1 MLKKISKITVPN
13 DPAYIGSVLS
23 FSKELAL
30 KIGFSEREA
39 LEIDVALS
47 EACENVIMH
56 AFDPYEDESFVIS
69 FEVLDDGLKILIDE
83 MGMPFSANMVS
94 RGKETPGLH
103 AMRENMD
110 EVRFI
115 NRGKEGKELELYK
128 YLKGRHVEEIF
139 SDVEL
144 TPYQTCEIPA
154 LTTKYTF
161 RQMEP
166 SESEDVSRC
175 IYRAYKYTYLNEDL
189 YFPERIEARNR
200 DGRMISFV
208 AVTDSNEVVAH
219 FALLPKPNGKAA
231 EVGIA
236 IVVPEHRKKKLMKI
250 LLHKLIVEAKHRGFL
265 ALYGNAFTMHILS
278 QRTNLKFDFVESALQ
293 LGVFPPG
300 AIRVMCEK
308 GLKGAGNVMT
318 FFKYLKYP
326 SENEIFL
333 PTRHEEMIRKIYVNL
348 GVKKEFKASPMDHPI
363 PQRKESEIYLS
374 IKPFHKTVYVEVK
387 EPGLDLGK
395 RLKAKRMELADKGFN
410 AIYVDLDMSNPY
422 TPWATEKLE
431 EIGFF
436 FSGVFPEFYSSDAL
450 RLQYYI
456 TDVIYN
462 EIETASDFAAE
473 LKKYVQMLDPKWAAL
488 HA

>member
-13 DPAYIGSVLS
+13 DPAYIAGVLS
-23 FSKELAL
+23 FSKDLAM
-30 KIGFSEREA
+30 KIGFSEREGM
-39 LEIDVALS
+39 EIGIALS

-56 AFDPYEDESFVIS
+56 AFDPYEDESFTIT
-69 FEVLDDGLKILIDE
+69 FEVLDDGIKILVDE
-83 MGMPFSANMVS
+83 MGMPFSLNLTGMEE
-94 RGKETPGLH
+94 KTPGLH

-128 YLKGRHVEEIF
+128 YLKGRHVEELF

-144 TPYQTCEIPA
+144 TPYQVCEIPA
-154 LTTKYTF
+154 RSTKYSF

-166 SESEDVSRC
+166 REAADVSRC

-200 DGRMISFV
+200 DGRMISYV
-208 AVTDSNEVVAH
+208 AVTETGEVVAH
-219 FALLPKPNGKAA
+219 FALLPRPNQRAA

-236 IVVPEHRKKKLMKI
+236 VVVPEHRKKKLMKT
-250 LLHKLIVEAKHRGFL
+250 LLHMLIVEAKHRGFL
-265 ALYGNAFTMHILS
+265 VLYGNAFTMHILS
-278 QRTNLKFDFVESALQ
+278 QKTNLKFDFCESALQ

-300 AIRVMCEK
+300 TIGIMCDK
-308 GLKGAGNVMT
+308 GLKGAGNVIT

-326 SENEIFL
+326 SEGEIFL
-333 PTRHEEMIRKIYVNL
+333 PTRHAEILKEIYTGL
-348 GVKKEFKASPMDHPI
+348 GVKKEFKTGPPDPSP
-363 PQRKESEIYLS
+363 PQRKESEIHLS
-374 IKPFHKTVYVEVK
+374 IKPFHKTAYVEIIK
-387 EPGLDLGK
+387 TGQDLGK

-410 AIYVDLDMSNPY
+410 AIYVDLGLESPE
-422 TPWATEKLE
+422 TPWAVERLE

-436 FSGVFPEFYSSDAL
+436 FSGLFPEFYSADAL
-450 RLQYYI
+450 RLQYYM
-456 TDVIYN
+456 TDVLYD
-462 EIETASDFAAE
+462 EIETASPFAGK
-473 LKKYVQMLDPKWAAL
+473 LKEYVQKLDPKWVAL

>member
-30 KIGFSEREA
+30 KIGFSKRES
-39 LEIDVALS
+39 LEIGIALS

-56 AFDPYEDESFVIS
+56 AFDPYEDESFDIT

-83 MGMPFSANMVS
+83 MGMPFFANMAS
-94 RGKETPGLH
+94 RSEEAPGLH

-110 EVRFI
+110 EARFI

-128 YLKGRHVEEIF
+128 YLKGHHVEELF
-139 SDVEL
+139 SDMEL
-144 TPYQTCEIPA
+144 TPYQVCEIPA
-154 LTTKYTF
+154 LTMKYTF
-161 RQMEP
+161 RLMTP
-166 SESEDVSRC
+166 SEAVDVSRC

-208 AVTDSNEVVAH
+208 AVTESGEVVAH
-219 FALLPKPNGKAA
+219 FALLPRPNGKAA
-231 EVGIA
+231 EIGIA
-236 IVVPEHRKKKLMKI
+236 VVVPEHRKKKLMKI
-250 LLHKLIVEAKHRGFL
+250 LLHKLVVEAKSRGFL
-265 ALYGNAFTMHILS
+265 VLYGNAFTMHTLS
-278 QRTNLKFDFVESALQ
+278 QKTNLNFDFSESALQ
-293 LGVFPPG
+293 LGVFPPRTIG
-300 AIRVMCEK
+300 IMCDK
-308 GLKGAGNVMT
+308 KLKGAGNVIT

-326 SENEIFL
+326 AENKIFL
-333 PTRHEEMIRKIYVNL
+333 PARHAEIIKKIYAGF
-348 GVKKEFKASPMDHPI
+348 GVKKEFMTSHMDHLL
-363 PQRKESEIYLS
+363 PQMEESEIHLS
-374 IKPFHKTVYVEVK
+374 IKPFHKTAYVEIREV
-387 EPGLDLGK
+387 GQDLDK

-410 AIYVDLDMSNPY
+410 AIYVDLDLSNQRA
-422 TPWATEKLE
+422 PWGIEKLE

-436 FSGVFPEFYSSDAL
+436 FSGIFPEFYSSDAL

-456 TDVIYN
+456 TDVIYS
-462 EIETASDFAAE
+462 EIETASDFASE